1 MVRFNL
7 TAKVLLA
14 SLTLGGITM
23 TPCLIQSAFATTEIK
38 SSVAQ
43 DLLSKGR
50 SAYQAGRYTEA
61 KTIWQAANLH
71 HLSNNNPLDQ
81 ALCLNYLALTSHKLG
96 EWKQASEYITES
108 LELLPQ
114 KPLEEKSLKVT
125 AQALNTQ
132 GRLHLTRGKAK
143 AALSSWQ
150 QAAKMYQQAGDD
162 VGALG
167 SQINQAQAW
176 QSLGLYRRSQ
186 KLLNRIYAK
195 LAQQDDLTLKIA
207 GFRSLGIALQVTG
220 DLSYAQEV
228 LQQSLNISQ
237 QLNLPEESS
246 ATLFNL
252 GNIAL
257 ALENPQQAISFY
269 EQAAAKTSQP
279 LLKAEAQLNQL
290 YSLITSEQRQ
300 QADNLV
306 SEIIP
311 TVADLSSNPSRRG
324 IYVRVNL
331 AKSLITLSSSHNNII
346 NEQQLNEAK
355 NLLKTSLQ
363 QAQKLQ
369 DTKAESYALGT
380 LGYLYEQQQQWSPG
394 RKYTQQAVQ
403 LAQVIDAPELTYQ
416 WQWQLGRLLKTQG
429 NHSGAIASYSE
440 AVGALESLQG
450 DLVVTN
456 TDAQFSFRKSVE
468 PVYRELVS
476 LLLERQNGQEVS
488 KTNLVQARDT
498 IESLQLAELNNFFR
512 EACLDAQPT
521 SIDAIDSK
529 AAVIYP
535 IILSDRL
542 EVIVSLPDKSW
553 RHYSQAIP
561 QAELESVIE
570 TFRQTVQ
577 IRSRRQ
583 FYAPAQKLYS
593 WLISPALKDLADQDI
608 ETLVFIPD
616 GTLRNIPMAALH
628 SGKQYLIEQY
638 NVALTP
644 GVHLLNPLPL
654 EQVEIRTLAAGITQ
668 QRRGFS
674 SLEYVQRELTDIQ
687 DRTNSIV
694 LRDEKFTYSSLKEQ
708 IKTAQYP
715 IVHIAT
721 HGQFSSNLDDTFLLA
736 WDDDINIK
744 QMDELLQN
752 KNPHQQRAIEL
763 LILSACETARGD
775 ERAALG
781 LAGMAVKAGART
793 TLATLWTVYDESTA
807 LTMNR
812 FYKNITQP
820 QVKLNKA
827 HALRQS
833 QLDLIDN
840 RRFNHPYYWAPFVM
854 VGNWL

>member
-1 MVRFNL
+1 MVRLNL
-7 TAKVLLA
+7 TAKALLA
-14 SLTLGGITM
+14 LLTLGGITM
-23 TPCLIQSAFATTEIK
+23 NPSLIQSAFATTEIK
-38 SSVAQ
+38 SQVAQ

-50 SAYQAGRYTEA
+50 IAYQAGRYTEA
-61 KTIWQAANLH
+61 KTIWQEANLH
-71 HLSNNNPLDQ
+71 HLSNNNRLDQ
-81 ALCLNYLALTSHKLG
+81 ALSLNYLALTSHKLG
-96 EWKQASEYITES
+96 EWEQAEQYIAQS
-108 LELLPQ
+108 LKLLNQQPV
-114 KPLEEKSLKVT
+114 EAKSLKIQ

-132 GRLHLTRGKAK
+132 GRLQLTRGKAEL
-143 AALSSWQ
+143 ALKSWQ
-150 QAAKMYQQAGDD
+150 QTQELYQQAGDD

-176 QSLGLYRRSQ
+176 QSMELYRRSQ
-186 KLLNRIYAK
+186 KLLQQIGTK
-195 LAQQDDLTLKIA
+195 LEQQSDPSLKIA

-220 DLSYAQEV
+220 DLEYAQEV
-228 LQQSLNISQ
+228 LQKSLTISQ

-246 ATLFNL
+246 ATLFSL
-252 GNIAL
+252 GNTAL
-257 ALENPQQAISFY
+257 ALEAPQQATSFY

-279 LLKAEAQLNQL
+279 LLKTEAQLNQL
-290 YSLITSEQRQ
+290 HLLIAREQWQ
-300 QADNLV
+300 QADNLL
-306 SEIIP
+306 SEIKP
-311 TVADLSSNPSRRG
+311 TVANLSSTPSRRG
-324 IYVRVNL
+324 IYVHVNL
-331 AKSLITLSSSHNNII
+331 AKSLIKLSSSQNNLN
-346 NEQQLNEAK
+346 NEQLNETK

-403 LAQVIDAPELTYQ
+403 LAQVIDAPELTYK

-429 NHSGAIASYSE
+429 NHSGAIASYTE
-440 AVGALESLQG
+440 AVSALEYLQG

-456 TDAQFSFRKSVE
+456 TDAQFSFRESVE

-476 LLLERQNGQEVS
+476 LLLERQNGEEVS
-488 KTNLVQARDT
+488 QTNLVQARNT

-512 EACLDAQPT
+512 EACLDAEPT
-521 SIDAIDSK
+521 SIDAIDRQ

-535 IILSDRL
+535 IILRDRL

-553 RHYSQAIP
+553 RHYSKAIP

-570 TFRQTVQ
+570 AFRQTVQ

-593 WLISPALKDLADQDI
+593 WLVSPALKDLADNDI
-608 ETLVFIPD
+608 ETLVFVPD
-616 GTLRNIPMAALH
+616 GTLRNIPLAALH

-644 GVHLLNPLPL
+644 GVHLLSPLPL

-674 SLEYVQRELTDIQ
+674 SLEYVQQELTDIQ
-687 DRTNSIV
+687 HQTNSIV
-694 LRDEKFTYSSLKEQ
+694 LRDEKFTHSSLREN

-721 HGQFSSNLDDTFLLA
+721 HGQFSSNLEDTFLLA

-752 KNPHQQRAIEL
+752 EDPNKQRVIEL

-781 LAGMAVKAGART
+781 LAGMAVKTGART

-807 LTMNR
+807 LTMNL
-812 FYKNITQP
+812 FYENITQP

-833 QLDLIDN
+833 QLALIDT
-840 RRFNHPYYWAPFVM
+840 RKFNHPYYWAAFVM

>member
-1 MVRFNL
+1 MLRLNL
-7 TAKVLLA
+7 TAKALLA
-14 SLTLGGITM
+14 LVTLGGITM

-38 SSVAQ
+38 SPVAQ
-43 DLLSKGR
+43 DLLLKGR
-50 SAYQAGRYTEA
+50 IAYQAGRYSEA

-71 HLSNNNPLDQ
+71 YLRENNPLNQ
-81 ALCLNYLALTSHKLG
+81 ALSLNYLALTSHKLG
-96 EWKQASEYITES
+96 EWQQASEYIAES
-108 LELLPQ
+108 LELLQQ
-114 KPLEEKSLKVT
+114 KPLEAKSLKVM

-132 GRLHLTRGKAK
+132 GTLHLTRGKAK

-186 KLLNRIYAK
+186 KLLNRIGAK

-220 DLSYAQEV
+220 DLQYAQEV
-228 LQQSLNISQ
+228 LQQSLALSQ

-246 ATLFNL
+246 ATLFSL

-257 ALENPQQAISFY
+257 ALEAPQQATAWY

-279 LLKAEAQLNQL
+279 LLKTEAQLNQL
-290 YSLITSEQRQ
+290 HSLIAREQWQ
-300 QADNLV
+300 QADNLL
-306 SEIIP
+306 SEIKSR
-311 TVADLSSNPSRRG
+311 VANLSNTPSRRG

-331 AKSLITLSSSHNNII
+331 AKSLIKLSSGDHNLN
-346 NEQQLNEAK
+346 NEQFNESK

-440 AVGALESLQG
+440 AVAALKSLQG

-476 LLLERQNGQEVS
+476 LLLERQDGEEVS
-488 KTNLVQARDT
+488 QTNLVQARNT

-521 SIDAIDSK
+521 SIDAIDRQ

-553 RHYSQAIP
+553 RHYSKAIP

-593 WLISPALKDLADQDI
+593 WLISPALKDLADHDI

-616 GTLRNIPMAALH
+616 GTLRNIPLAALH
-628 SGKQYLIEQY
+628 SGKRYLIEQY

-644 GVHLLNPLPL
+644 GLHLLSPQPL

-674 SLEYVQRELTDIQ
+674 SLEYVQQELTDIQ
-687 DRTNSIV
+687 QRTNSIV
-694 LRDEKFTYSSLKEQ
+694 LRDEKFTHSSLREK

-721 HGQFSSNLDDTFLLA
+721 HGQFSSNLEDTFLLA

-752 KNPHQQRAIEL
+752 KNPHQQREIEL

-812 FYKNITQP
+812 FYENITQP
-820 QVKLNKA
+820 QVKFNKA

-833 QLDLIDN
+833 QLALIDN

-854 VGNWL
+854 VGNWM